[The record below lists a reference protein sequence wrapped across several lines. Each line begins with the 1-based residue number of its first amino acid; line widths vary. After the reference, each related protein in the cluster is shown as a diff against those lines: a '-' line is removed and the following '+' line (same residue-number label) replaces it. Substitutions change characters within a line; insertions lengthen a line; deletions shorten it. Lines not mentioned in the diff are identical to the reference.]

1 MREDVLHCEVGDISC
16 FFYKNASFVLKKF
29 ANCEI
34 IRTFAPYCLTKIKYY
49 RYVFRRKEC

>member
-1 MREDVLHCEVGDISC
+1 MRSDVLHCEVGDISC